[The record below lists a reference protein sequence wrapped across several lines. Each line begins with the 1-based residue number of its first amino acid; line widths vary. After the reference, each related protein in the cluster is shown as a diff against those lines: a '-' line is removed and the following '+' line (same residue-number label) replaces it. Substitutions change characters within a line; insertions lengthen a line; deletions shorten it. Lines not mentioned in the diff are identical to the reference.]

1 MRASWVVAYVVGVS
15 CFAGIVAAQQG
26 DGPHAGADEPVL
38 SDYKAVAEWPIEA
51 MGDKGYPAGPWNY
64 WQVPSVTVEADGNI
78 LVMHRGDF
86 PILEYE
92 PNGKFIG
99 PWGHI
104 RFSEGKV
111 MEGAM
116 FAPPA
121 GMSRYQALY
130 GPAGCSN
137 CGAHSIRT
145 DPQGNIWVIDA
156 TSDVI
161 YKCSPRGQILM
172 TLGEKGKPGD
182 GPNNFYLPTDVGF
195 AANGDFYVSDGYG
208 NARVVKY
215 SPDGKYLLQFGK
227 RGNGPGEFQLPHNVV
242 VDARGKVYVTD
253 RQNQRVEVFDADGK
267 YLTEWD
273 HTGGV
278 SSLVIANDQ
287 KIWLGGTERD
297 LDGNMIG
304 KLLGEGP
311 TSSHGAAVANHG
323 DVYLG
328 LLSGKVEKFV
338 KQ

>member
-1 MRASWVVAYVVGVS
+1 MRAFCVVAVVAGVTCLS
-15 CFAGIVAAQQG
+15 GFLAAQ
-26 DGPHAGADEPVL
+26 PAKGARPGMDEPVL
-38 SDYKAVAEWPIEA
+38 PNYKAVAEWPMEA
-51 MGDKGYPAGPWNY
+51 LGDKGFPAGPWNY

-78 LVMHRGDF
+78 LVLHRGDF

-111 MEGAM
+111 MEGAT
-116 FAPPA
+116 FVPPA
-121 GMSRYQALY
+121 GMSRYQALD

-137 CGAHSIRT
+137 CGAHSIRR
-145 DPQGNIWVIDA
+145 DPAGNIWVIDA
-156 TSDVI
+156 TGDVI
-161 YKCSPRGQILM
+161 YKLSPQGRILL
-172 TLGEKGKPGD
+172 TLGQKGKPGD
-182 GPNNFYLPTDVGF
+182 GPHNFYLPTDVGF
-195 AANGDFYVSDGYG
+195 APNGDFYVSDGYG
-208 NARVVKY
+208 NARVVKF
-215 SPDGKYLLQFGK
+215 SSDGKFLLQFGK

-242 VDARGKVYVTD
+242 VDARGRVYVSD
-253 RQNQRVEVFDADGK
+253 RQNQRVEIFDANGK

-278 SSLVIANDQ
+278 SALVLSKDQ

-297 LDGNMIG
+297 LNGNIIG
-304 KLLGEGP
+304 RLPGAGATEA
-311 TSSHGAAVANHG
+311 HGAAVADNG

-328 LLSGKVEKFV
+328 MLSGKVEKFV